1 MIVMSNTNLLRF
13 ELDFFHP
20 TTGIRMV
27 PMGEGY
33 INHSKIQ
40 NFFKRSHVGMDQ
52 YDYSYDIH
60 LKFVNEDP
68 PYEIK
73 SAQQKK
79 LVPNSFGLMK
89 GEDDII
95 VSISYDDS
103 SLVDILKWPG
113 GRAPNLIFQKN
124 VNENVYKA
132 QSNCKIFQCGKFD
145 FLAMRL
151 KNSLVIYQ
159 RDLGNTFY
167 IDFLDSGKGVPKRDL
182 MGEERGEGRV
192 RGLAM
197 PTDKDGLPD
206 FDPSIFG
213 DFNAN
218 KTPDVSSEKP
228 RAEDPDALAAIG
240 GFGETKKPKTDA
252 PAIPAFGGAKGPTT
266 DLPAF
271 PEFTTPTSKP
281 AGPESRLPPFSSV
294 TPPKNTSTNLP
305 KNPNE
310 PPANNWWEK
319 PIPKTPTPS
328 KSSEIKLATDSPEK
342 SSLPKTPT
350 SNPTPDTAC
359 KSDSNSLPDFL
370 KIFGRAETDDKVYM
384 LELLKTLRNKPTPV
398 DPSARS
404 NTSYEALSTKL
415 KWLSS
420 RKLFM
425 TDHENY
431 ITLFELNSFP
441 YIQVTNLK
449 KTDTMYLKY
458 TIGRL
463 PNAIPDFVGIELNV
477 TPSTAEFQLRKP
489 KGKIEKLMSQSSVG
503 KFQIR
508 QHVPDN
514 WFLGNQLK
522 YSLRCPNGVPAK
534 IMSEGE

>member
-1 MIVMSNTNLLRF
+1 
-13 ELDFFHP
+13 
-20 TTGIRMV
+20 
-27 PMGEGY
+27 
-33 INHSKIQ
+33 
-40 NFFKRSHVGMDQ
+40 MDQ
-52 YDYSYDIH
+52 SDYSDDIH
-60 LKFVNEDP
+60 LKFVNEDL

-73 SAQQKK
+73 SAQQNK
-79 LVPNSFGLMK
+79 LVPNSLNLMK

-95 VSISYDDS
+95 VSITYDDS
-103 SLVDILKWPG
+103 SLVDILTWPG
-113 GRAPNLIFQKN
+113 GRAPNLIFQKD

-252 PAIPAFGGAKGPTT
+252 PAIPAFGGAKVPTT

-305 KNPNE
+305 KNPYE

-489 KGKIEKLMSQSSVG
+489 KGEIEKLMSQSSVG

-508 QHVPDN
+508 EHVPDN